1 MPLYAHK
8 LEKTAAP
15 LVLIAL
21 LLAGLA
27 LTAGCD
33 NDEAPPPQD
42 GSPLK
47 LGLILNFTDSP
58 EASAS
63 RKQAF
68 DLAIKHVNQGGGV
81 LGQPVEGISADA
93 TGQPDVALR
102 EARRLVES
110 HGVHAIVGPNA
121 SSAAVPIAKELSGP
135 SHIPTISSSATSPLL
150 TEADDNDFFF
160 RTVLSD
166 SAQGPVLARVTR
178 ERGFD
183 NIGLIYQDDA
193 WGRGLA
199 ATFQESWTGKV
210 QSVAVG
216 SSEETYLPALRKTA
230 EKGAQALVVVASE
243 VVALPIVREAVANN
257 IYSNFTFGDAAK
269 RPSLVKEIG
278 GEHLG
283 GMYGTAGVPA
293 PENESANA
301 WNDAFIREYGALS
314 PLPYVKETYDATIAL
329 AFAAQAAG
337 SVDGASIRDQ
347 LRSIGGSPGQTIL
360 ASPSGIADALR
371 LLSEGTEI
379 DYQGAAVSLDWDRN
393 GDLRRGYIGVWRFTP
408 NEDIEELESI
418 LFEY

>member
-1 MPLYAHK
+1 MTGPWRR
-8 LEKTAAP
+8 
-15 LVLIAL
+15 
-21 LLAGLA
+21 LA
-27 LTAGCD
+27 
-33 NDEAPPPQD
+33 
-42 GSPLK
+42 
-47 LGLILNFTDSP
+47 
-58 EASAS
+58 
-63 RKQAF
+63 
-68 DLAIKHVNQGGGV
+68 V
-81 LGQPVEGISADA
+81 DA

-102 EARRLVES
+102 EARSLVDT

-135 SHIPTISSSATSPLL
+135 SQIPTISSSATSPLL
-150 TEADDNDFFF
+150 TEVDDNDFFF

-199 ATFQESWTGKV
+199 ATFQESWTDKV
-210 QSVAVG
+210 QSVAVEASQG
-216 SSEETYLPALRKTA
+216 TYLPALRKTA

-257 IYSNFTFGDAAK
+257 IYSSFTFGDAAK
-269 RPSLVKEIG
+269 RPSLVKKIG

-293 PENESANA
+293 PGNESANP
-301 WNDAFIREYGALS
+301 WNDAFIKEYGELS

-329 AFAAQAAG
+329 ALAAQAAG

-347 LRSIGGSPGQTIL
+347 LRAIGGSPGQHYF
-360 ASPSGIADALR
+360 SQPQR
-371 LLSEGTEI
+371 H
-379 DYQGAAVSLDWDRN
+379 R
-393 GDLRRGYIGVWRFTP
+393 
-408 NEDIEELESI
+408 
-418 LFEY
+418 

>member
-1 MPLYAHK
+1 MPPSAHK
-8 LEKTAAP
+8 LKKTAVA
-15 LVLIAL
+15 LALIAL
-21 LLAGLA
+21 TLVALAM
-27 LTAGCD
+27 TAGCGG
-33 NDEAPPPQD
+33 DEAPPPHD
-42 GSPLK
+42 GGPLK

-58 EASAS
+58 DSSAS

-121 SSAAVPIAKELSGP
+121 SSAALPIAKELSGP
-135 SHIPTISSSATSPLL
+135 SQIPTISPSATSPVL

-160 RTVLSD
+160 RTALAD

-199 ATFQESWTGKV
+199 ATFQESWTGQIQV
-210 QSVAVG
+210 VAVG
-216 SSEETYLPALRKTA
+216 LSQDTYLPALRQTA
-230 EKGAQALVVVASE
+230 EKGAQALVVVAFQG
-243 VVALPIVREAVANN
+243 VALPIVREAVDNN
-257 IYSNFTFGDAAK
+257 IYSHFTFGDAAK
-269 RPSLVKEIG
+269 SLSLVKEIG

-293 PENESANA
+293 PENDSAAA
-301 WNDAFIREYGALS
+301 WNNAFINEYGSLS
-314 PLPYVKETYDATIAL
+314 PLAYVKETYDATIAL
-329 AFAAQAAG
+329 ALAAQASG

-347 LRSIGGSPGQTIL
+347 LRSIGGSPGRTVL
-360 ASPSGIADALR
+360 ASPAGVADALR
-371 LLSEGTEI
+371 LLNEGMEI

-408 NEDIEELESI
+408 GEDIEDLDSI

>member
-1 MPLYAHK
+1 MPLCANK
-8 LEKTAAP
+8 LNETASA

-27 LTAGCD
+27 MAAGCGGD
-33 NDEAPPPQD
+33 QAPPPQD
-42 GSPLK
+42 GGPLK

-58 EASAS
+58 DSSAS

-68 DLAIKHVNQGGGV
+68 NLAIKHVNQGGGV
-81 LGQPVEGISADA
+81 LGQPVEGISVDA
-93 TGQPDVALR
+93 TGEPDVALQ

-121 SSAAVPIAKELSGP
+121 SSAALPIAKELSGP

-150 TEADDNDFFF
+150 TEVDDNDFFF

-216 SSEETYLPALRKTA
+216 SSEETYLPALRKPLR
-230 EKGAQALVVVASE
+230 KAL
-243 VVALPIVREAVANN
+243 
-257 IYSNFTFGDAAK
+257 K
-269 RPSLVKEIG
+269 
-278 GEHLG
+278 
-283 GMYGTAGVPA
+283 
-293 PENESANA
+293 
-301 WNDAFIREYGALS
+301 
-314 PLPYVKETYDATIAL
+314 
-329 AFAAQAAG
+329 
-337 SVDGASIRDQ
+337 
-347 LRSIGGSPGQTIL
+347 
-360 ASPSGIADALR
+360 
-371 LLSEGTEI
+371 LL
-379 DYQGAAVSLDWDRN
+379 W
-393 GDLRRGYIGVWRFTP
+393 
-408 NEDIEELESI
+408 
-418 LFEY
+418 